1 MNEKTILLMVLSL
14 SIASLIL
21 IVVYNYNIKLGWDK
35 LLGRYVI
42 YYEVLKNDWD
52 IQTGRWSKYE
62 LFIIPLPLWLNFLH
76 KEE

>member
-1 MNEKTILLMVLSL
+1 MNEKIILLMMLSL
-14 SIASLIL
+14 SIVSLIL
-21 IVVYNYNIKLGWDK
+21 IVVFNYNVKFGWDK
-35 LLGRYVI
+35 LLGRHVI

-62 LFIIPLPLWLNFLH
+62 LFIIPLPLFLNFLH